1 MIYDLIL
8 HNKHAI
14 FSPNPETIVL
24 VDTGIPSSFHT
35 QSQFNFEGTNFLT
48 HVNAHG
54 ISVAEVS
61 NLVGTNITTLLGA
74 DILSKFK
81 VCLDYHN
88 LKIKFEPLQY
98 DIMEGE
104 KVQVE
109 MFHGYM
115 MLNVTI
121 NGHSVL
127 GFLDTGAKLSYVSA
141 SLANGLVQNDG
152 LVDDFY
158 IGIGQYQTPSYN
170 TVAEFTNGKMIHG
183 CFGLL
188 PVAISSMFF
197 DGTRQAI
204 IGSDLFFNSKKV
216 WIDYSNNCIHI
227 VG

>member
-1 MIYDLIL
+1 MTYDLIL
-8 HNKHAI
+8 HDKHAI

-24 VDTGIPSSFHT
+24 VDTGVPFSFHT
-35 QSQFNFEGTNFLT
+35 QSQFNFEGTSFST

-88 LKIKFEPLQY
+88 LKITFEPLQY
-98 DIMEGE
+98 EIMEGE

-109 MFHGYM
+109 LFQGYM
-115 MLNVTI
+115 MLPVTI
-121 NGHSVL
+121 NGQNVL

-141 SLANGLVQNDG
+141 TLANGLLQNEG

-170 TVAEFTNGKMIHG
+170 TVASLTNGKMIDG

-188 PVAISSMFF
+188 PAAIASKFF
-197 DGTRQAI
+197 GGTRQAI

-216 WIDYSNNCIHI
+216 WIDYSNKCIHI